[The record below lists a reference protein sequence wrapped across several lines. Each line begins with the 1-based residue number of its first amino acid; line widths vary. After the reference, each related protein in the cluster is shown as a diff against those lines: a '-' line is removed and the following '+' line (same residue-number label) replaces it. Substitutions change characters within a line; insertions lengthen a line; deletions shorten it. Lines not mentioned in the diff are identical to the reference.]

1 MGVMVMKRKA
11 RVLSLILMFLV
22 ISIFGVGYV
31 EAKDS
36 DKVWDIHFNN
46 LNISDG
52 SVVGNTSLNK
62 NKTSLSFNAPLQ
74 KPGDFY
80 EFSIDVINAGSKD
93 AKISDYSYTKLN
105 RKQERYLK
113 YTTTYSDGTS
123 ISKNDILKVNHVKKI
138 IVRVEYKKDITASD
152 LPTETEELN
161 LELNI
166 NYVEK

>member
-1 MGVMVMKRKA
+1 MKGKV
-11 RVLSLILMFLV
+11 RVLNLIIMFFI

-36 DKVWDIHFNN
+36 DRVWDIHFNN
-46 LNISDG
+46 VNVTEG
-52 SVVGNTSLNK
+52 SVVGNTLLNK

-80 EFSIDVINAGSKD
+80 EFSINVINNGSKD
-93 AKISDYSYTKLN
+93 AVIDEVSHTSLTD
-105 RKQERYLK
+105 KQQRYLK

-123 ISKNDILKVNHVKKI
+123 ISKKDVLKSNEEKI
-138 IVRVEYKKDITASD
+138 ILVRVEYKKDITASD